1 MTKLIA
7 VIISAAFLMMAA
19 NPQQGLF
26 AKYKRIEAYEVRPGV
41 LAMPRYTSNG
51 QVCEIGIERRR
62 YSPGKIFL
70 NSDLS
75 RDTIDSILDEFAP
88 IRERGKQL
96 NDLHEIDLISQVGD
110 SATTLLEYQNVV
122 VVIFRNVSSTSDEG
136 DFAATINWKGRK
148 CQ

>member
-1 MTKLIA
+1 MTKSIA
-7 VIISAAFLMMAA
+7 VFISAAFLMMAA
-19 NPQQGLF
+19 NPRHGRF
-26 AKYKRIEAYEVRPGV
+26 AKYKPIEAYEVRQGV
-41 LAMPRYTSNG
+41 LAMPRYTSDG

-62 YSPGKIFL
+62 YSSGKIFL
-70 NSDLS
+70 NSNLS

-110 SATTLLEYQNVV
+110 GATTLLDYQNVV
-122 VVIFRNVSSTSDEG
+122 VVIYRKVSSTSDEG
-136 DFAATINWKGRK
+136 DFAATINWKERK